1 MEADFIVKYG
11 SNVYVE
17 HSKALDPDLV
27 GFLVGSD
34 FNGSNLIKYG
44 SNLNVG
50 LNRALD
56 PDPVVFLVGSDF
68 IMKYWF
74 NMLDSAE
81 FGVRNRV
88 EFWSDPIYHKKIFQ

>member
-34 FNGSNLIKYG
+34 FIVKYG
-44 SNLNVG
+44 SNVYVG
-50 LNRALD
+50 LSRVWG
-56 PDPVVFLVGSDF
+56 PYPVGFLVGSD
-68 IMKYWF
+68 
-74 NMLDSAE
+74 LS
-81 FGVRNRV
+81 
-88 EFWSDPIYHKKIFQ
+88 